1 MTKKK
6 KSKETVHYDKLMKA
20 KVKIINQFY
29 PKPPAT
35 IEEGSFGIVTAK
47 IVEWDNTSAEPIL
60 HPTYQTI
67 TIKGNRLPKIV
78 MNEEYIVHGYETSSE
93 YGISYTVAMMSELV
107 DLSTPEKQRAFL
119 SELITPKQL
128 ESLFNT
134 FENPYEVIKT
144 GDLDQLT
151 QVNGIGRKT
160 AEKLL
165 RKIMGAHDLALIY
178 SELADYQLTQREI
191 EHLIYH
197 FKNPKLVVEA
207 MRENPF
213 VLMRVVSRVGFQ
225 RCDEM
230 AMRAGISPD
239 SPYRV
244 AGFIQHYLEQQAD
257 EGNSWI
263 TTDSLLQAIDEAF
276 VKTPISNQALSKGLK
291 MMAHHLMWHN
301 EDKTKVA
308 LKQVLILEEAI
319 ALELTRLLTAENTF
333 EFEDWEQKL
342 KEQEERQ
349 GWTYTDEQRQ
359 GIQMLLENNV
369 SILQGYAGCVD
380 KDTEYFNGTEW
391 KKISDYVEG
400 ESVLQFNPD
409 DRTGELVKPI
419 RYIKHP
425 QQTLYHF
432 KTKYGLDQCLSLD
445 HNVLYETSKGGLK
458 TIPFEEVIERHKNC
472 KGGFTGKFL
481 TTFDYS
487 GKGIDLT
494 DEEIRVMCAVICDG
508 TFIKN
513 NHSNWCIINLK
524 KERKKERLIQLLVEA
539 GIEFKVV
546 EKGNGYHRFGFYA
559 PSREK
564 EFESYWYQCTQEQ
577 LKVITSEILK
587 WDGSEDGTR
596 RRFSTT
602 SKKTADF
609 IQFAYSATGERA
621 SLSINDRR
629 GQTYQTNGKEYI
641 RKSVEYS
648 LQITHSNKPKIGG
661 FHDESKKTQITPYQT
676 LDGYQYCFTMPSG
689 YLVLRRNGKIFVTG
703 NSGKSSCVA
712 GMLAVFDGKY
722 KTSACALSGKAAVN
736 ISEVASVNGTQIE
749 GKTIHRLLK
758 VRGEEGEFAHG
769 KFNPLPDQVIIL
781 DEVSMVGGELF
792 LSLLQAIP
800 TGAKLIMLGDLGQLE
815 SIGRCNIM
823 YDMVESNI
831 IPNIFLT
838 KIHRQASKSAI
849 VTDSITVRQGKH
861 LCKASDEKEEI
872 RGELQDLTLDVYQD
886 KSKTLTKVINHFK
899 KEWAEMDNIMDIMVL
914 MPMRDRGEACVY
926 KANNEIQKIVQPN
939 TMFKPYYT
947 INEGAKNEFR
957 VYVGDKVLNNKNDYN
972 VFTKNGEETAIFNGN
987 LGIVTEINGANHT
1000 LTVDF
1005 EMIGEVVLNRDQ
1017 MKYLT
1022 LGYAMTVHKC
1032 IHPDTQLFTS
1042 VGIKSLRDYDLG
1054 TPLYESRP
1062 IKAVASVYNG
1072 SFMEKP
1078 SSYYNAGKT
1087 KCKQI
1092 ITEAGYDLIAT
1103 MDHRLDV
1110 LDTDGYIWTKPVSD
1124 IKEGDVLLISRRN
1137 RHFGRRRQELFV
1149 KFHGDSEPDFKLQKY
1164 LHKDEVLAL
1173 TLLLNYGFIEEKEIT
1188 LTLPNEELVSVVER
1202 GLDKGFNV
1210 KPIIQPIE
1218 EAGTVHYDLTIQ
1230 SYKLCELIRQL
1241 YRKETFDYF
1250 FPQILM
1256 GFDEDITRQMLQLLF
1271 EEVIYDETNQ
1281 ALILQCRTEKMAD
1294 QIRMMLLNFGIISN
1308 KKEVAGEFDLH
1319 LTHHNLLLFKDE
1331 IGCYLEESNEQLNQF
1346 CETVEDKRDQE
1357 KGYGLFH
1364 IANDLIANHRL
1375 GCHPLEQGT
1384 LTELTQFIH
1393 QFEET
1398 LKGNMKF
1405 DYLKEIVLNYYPDPI
1420 RTMNDLTTY
1429 TYCIEM
1435 PLTHRFI
1442 QNGIR
1447 GWNCV
1452 TGETHLFTNQGI
1464 KQLKELDNGAKPYEA
1479 KPYEGEI
1486 KVFNGEGMEK
1496 PSHFYNAGESETRI
1510 VKTKTGY
1517 EIEGTLDHRAYVLAE
1532 DGNLQVKTF
1541 GELTTDDYL
1550 FISSGMEV
1558 YGDEVELPKE
1568 WFNIKT
1574 KSTGLS
1580 YQLPQKMTKALALFL
1595 GLVVAD
1601 GSLSTKSIQLT
1612 KRHLEVVTQFKAL
1625 TEQLFGYT
1633 TGVIKE
1639 NKNEETG
1646 EITHYSY
1653 TIHSSFITAFVKQFD
1668 GVSPHNKF
1676 VPTCILK
1683 APKEYQVEF
1692 LKGVFEDGSVNIK
1705 NNRFEH
1711 IELTM
1716 KSKKM
1721 SEQIQMM
1728 LLNMGILVS
1737 KGWYGGTFRL
1747 TIYSNHAMTFKRLI
1761 GFISSNKQERL
1772 NTYLTEEQIKH
1783 SKLTIPYIYQLVD
1796 NLYQRHH
1803 LTNQR
1808 NLDPTIKKKIA
1819 KMRMRKTI
1827 TQQTLKEILE
1837 AIEPFIEDDK
1847 GMMTYLKWVSTMR
1860 IEPIKSITQSRN
1872 QTYCLTMPDTHRFV
1886 QNGLLLLNCQGMGV
1900 KKVIIGIDY
1909 GSYALL
1915 TKEMIYTA
1923 ITRAKQK
1930 CILVAETKALRF
1942 AIGRSNL
1949 KKKQTFLQQLLK
1961 DLNKK

>member
-20 KVKIINQFY
+20 KVKITNQFY

-35 IEEGSFGIVTAK
+35 IEEGTFGIVTAK
-47 IVEWDNTSAEPIL
+47 IVEWDNTSAEPVL

-78 MNEEYIVHGYETSSE
+78 MNEEYIVHGYETSSD

-213 VLMRVVSRVGFQ
+213 VLMRVVSRVGFN

-230 AMRAGISPD
+230 AMRAGISPN

-257 EGNSWI
+257 EGNSWV

-291 MMAHHLMWHN
+291 MMANHLMWHN

-342 KEQEERQ
+342 REQEERQ
-349 GWTYTDEQRQ
+349 GWTYTDEQQQ

-369 SILQGYAGCVD
+369 SILQGYAG
-380 KDTEYFNGTEW
+380 
-391 KKISDYVEG
+391 
-400 ESVLQFNPD
+400 
-409 DRTGELVKPI
+409 
-419 RYIKHP
+419 
-425 QQTLYHF
+425 
-432 KTKYGLDQCLSLD
+432 
-445 HNVLYETSKGGLK
+445 
-458 TIPFEEVIERHKNC
+458 
-472 KGGFTGKFL
+472 
-481 TTFDYS
+481 
-487 GKGIDLT
+487 
-494 DEEIRVMCAVICDG
+494 
-508 TFIKN
+508 
-513 NHSNWCIINLK
+513 
-524 KERKKERLIQLLVEA
+524 
-539 GIEFKVV
+539 
-546 EKGNGYHRFGFYA
+546 
-559 PSREK
+559 
-564 EFESYWYQCTQEQ
+564 
-577 LKVITSEILK
+577 
-587 WDGSEDGTR
+587 
-596 RRFSTT
+596 
-602 SKKTADF
+602 
-609 IQFAYSATGERA
+609 
-621 SLSINDRR
+621 
-629 GQTYQTNGKEYI
+629 
-641 RKSVEYS
+641 
-648 LQITHSNKPKIGG
+648 
-661 FHDESKKTQITPYQT
+661 
-676 LDGYQYCFTMPSG
+676 
-689 YLVLRRNGKIFVTG
+689 
-703 NSGKSSCVA
+703 SGKSSCVA

-769 KFNPLPDQVIIL
+769 KFNPLPDQIIIL

-886 KSKTLTKVINHFK
+886 KSKTLTKVIEHFK
-899 KEWAEMDNIMDIMVL
+899 KEWADMDNIMDIMVL

-1078 SSYYNAGKT
+1078 SSYYNAGKS

-1124 IKEGDVLLISRRN
+1124 IKEGDVLLISRHN

-1173 TLLLNYGFIEEKEIT
+1173 TLLLNYGFIEEREIT
-1188 LTLPNEELVSVVER
+1188 LTLPNEELVSVVEQ
-1202 GLDKGFNV
+1202 GLNKGFNV

-1281 ALILQCRTEKMAD
+1281 ALILQCRTEKMAN

-1442 QNGIR
+1442 QNGI
-1447 GWNCV
+1447 
-1452 TGETHLFTNQGI
+1452 
-1464 KQLKELDNGAKPYEA
+1464 
-1479 KPYEGEI
+1479 
-1486 KVFNGEGMEK
+1486 
-1496 PSHFYNAGESETRI
+1496 
-1510 VKTKTGY
+1510 
-1517 EIEGTLDHRAYVLAE
+1517 LA
-1532 DGNLQVKTF
+1532 
-1541 GELTTDDYL
+1541 
-1550 FISSGMEV
+1550 
-1558 YGDEVELPKE
+1558 
-1568 WFNIKT
+1568 
-1574 KSTGLS
+1574 
-1580 YQLPQKMTKALALFL
+1580 
-1595 GLVVAD
+1595 
-1601 GSLSTKSIQLT
+1601 
-1612 KRHLEVVTQFKAL
+1612 
-1625 TEQLFGYT
+1625 
-1633 TGVIKE
+1633 
-1639 NKNEETG
+1639 
-1646 EITHYSY
+1646 
-1653 TIHSSFITAFVKQFD
+1653 
-1668 GVSPHNKF
+1668 
-1676 VPTCILK
+1676 
-1683 APKEYQVEF
+1683 
-1692 LKGVFEDGSVNIK
+1692 
-1705 NNRFEH
+1705 
-1711 IELTM
+1711 
-1716 KSKKM
+1716 
-1721 SEQIQMM
+1721 
-1728 LLNMGILVS
+1728 
-1737 KGWYGGTFRL
+1737 
-1747 TIYSNHAMTFKRLI
+1747 
-1761 GFISSNKQERL
+1761 
-1772 NTYLTEEQIKH
+1772 
-1783 SKLTIPYIYQLVD
+1783 
-1796 NLYQRHH
+1796 
-1803 LTNQR
+1803 
-1808 NLDPTIKKKIA
+1808 
-1819 KMRMRKTI
+1819 
-1827 TQQTLKEILE
+1827 
-1837 AIEPFIEDDK
+1837 
-1847 GMMTYLKWVSTMR
+1847 
-1860 IEPIKSITQSRN
+1860 
-1872 QTYCLTMPDTHRFV
+1872 
-1886 QNGLLLLNCQGMGV
+1886 LNCQGMGV